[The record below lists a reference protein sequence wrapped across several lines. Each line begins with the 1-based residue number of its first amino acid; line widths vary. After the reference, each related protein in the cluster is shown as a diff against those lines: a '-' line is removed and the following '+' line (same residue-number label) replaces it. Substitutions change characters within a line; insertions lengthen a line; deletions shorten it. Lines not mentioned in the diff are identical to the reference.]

1 MMLPTLG
8 GSGSTQC
15 THIDDQGN
23 PYGLGSLVE
32 TLHKGKRKESY
43 ASSSSTVTVVELQEQ
58 LRRKISDQ
66 DAENARRD
74 EEHRKSQARIASL
87 EKLILF
93 MKDKDPD
100 LAAFMSTSPL
110 LEPEVIIQPTTTTT
124 TLPATT

>member
-1 MMLPTLG
+1 LFL
-8 GSGSTQC
+8 QC

-74 EEHRKSQARIASL
+74 AEHR
-87 EKLILF
+87 
-93 MKDKDPD
+93 
-100 LAAFMSTSPL
+100 
-110 LEPEVIIQPTTTTT
+110 
-124 TLPATT
+124 